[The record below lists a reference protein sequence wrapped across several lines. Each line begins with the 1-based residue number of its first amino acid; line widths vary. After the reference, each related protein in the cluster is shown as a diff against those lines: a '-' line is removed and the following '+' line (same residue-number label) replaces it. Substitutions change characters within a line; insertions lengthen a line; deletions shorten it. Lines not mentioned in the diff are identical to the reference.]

1 MSIEVLF
8 CLSGYI
14 LKTRI
19 KTMEV
24 YEKGK
29 YLIIELTKIM
39 KIKLNITVKLIKNN
53 PENEKLFS

>member
-19 KTMEV
+19 KSMEV
-24 YEKGK
+24 YEKDQ

>member
-19 KTMEV
+19 KSMEV
-24 YEKGK
+24 YEKDK

-53 PENEKLFS
+53 PENE

>member
-53 PENEKLFS
+53 PENENLFS